1 MRAAAQ
7 PEVGEVDVVEGR
19 QGPAPIEDDRLE
31 SPPVRELHDREAT
44 RPPGALTLGP
54 MSVHEPVA
62 EPVEVV
68 EEDFGAEL
76 SDDELGELLVREITI
91 DGMCGVY

>member
-1 MRAAAQ
+1 
-7 PEVGEVDVVEGR
+7 
-19 QGPAPIEDDRLE
+19 
-31 SPPVRELHDREAT
+31 
-44 RPPGALTLGP
+44 

-62 EPVEVV
+62 EPLEVEV

-76 SDDELGELLVREITI
+76 SDEELGELLVREITI